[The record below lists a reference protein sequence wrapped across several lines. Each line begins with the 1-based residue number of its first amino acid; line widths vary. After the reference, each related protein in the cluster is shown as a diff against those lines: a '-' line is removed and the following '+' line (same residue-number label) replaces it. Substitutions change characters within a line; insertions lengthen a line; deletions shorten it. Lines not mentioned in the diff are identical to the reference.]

1 MPPTITPQRER
12 QLINRMLA
20 GVVVT
25 AAVALTGC
33 GGSGGVS
40 RAAFKAGFATSQK
53 QFRQLG
59 TTLASDITG
68 ARAKTDAA
76 LASEFAT
83 LAARARRQAADLA
96 KLKAPAQYDGR
107 INGLVA
113 GFHSLAADLTQI
125 SDAATKHDAKTA
137 AAAVKT
143 LFTDA
148 TKIKA
153 ADAGLSKSLGLAS
166 R

>member
-1 MPPTITPQRER
+1 
-12 QLINRMLA
+12 LINRTLA
-20 GVVVT
+20 GVVATAALAVT
-25 AAVALTGC
+25 AC

-40 RAAFKAGFATSQK
+40 LAAFKTGFATSQK

-59 TTLASDITG
+59 ATLASDITG

-83 LAARARRQAADLA
+83 LASRARRQAADLA
-96 KLKAPAQYDGR
+96 KLKAPAPYDRG
-107 INGLVA
+107 IKSLVA

-125 SDAATKHDAKTA
+125 STAATKHDAKTA
-137 AAAVKT
+137 AAAAKN

-148 TKIKA
+148 TKIKS
-153 ADAGLSKSLGLAS
+153 ADAGLSKALGLPS
-166 R
+166 T